1 MTDQEI
7 IHLLLARNEDGIT
20 AVHEKYGNKI
30 LSLADHILRNRQ
42 DAEECLNDT
51 ILKVWNSIPP
61 TIPVSL
67 SAYIL
72 QICRR
77 RALDQLDWAQAKKRN
92 AEVISI
98 TEELENCL
106 PAADNSEN
114 AGELLSLIDEFL
126 DSQPARNRIMFVRR
140 YWYSDTVEELAE
152 RFGMN
157 PNSVRVNLHRV
168 RKKLRQ
174 YLEKE
179 GIQL

>member
-7 IHLLLARNEDGIT
+7 IHLFLARNEDGIT
-20 AVHEKYGNKI
+20 AVYEKYGKKI
-30 LSLADHILRNRQ
+30 LSLADHILRNSQ

-51 ILKVWNSIPP
+51 ILKLWNSIPP
-61 TIPVSL
+61 TRPVSL
-67 SAYIL
+67 SSYVL

-77 RALDQLDWAQAKKRN
+77 RALDQLDWARAKKRS
-92 AEVISI
+92 AEVVSI

-106 PAADNSEN
+106 PAADIGEN
-114 AGELLSLIDEFL
+114 TGELLKLIDEFL
-126 DSQPARNRIMFVRR
+126 DSQSVKNRIMFVRR

-157 PNSVRVNLHRV
+157 PNSVRVNLHRI
-168 RKKLRQ
+168 RKKLRE

>member
-1 MTDQEI
+1 M
-7 IHLLLARNEDGIT
+7 
-20 AVHEKYGNKI
+20 
-30 LSLADHILRNRQ
+30 SLG
-42 DAEECLNDT
+42 
-51 ILKVWNSIPP
+51 
-61 TIPVSL
+61 
-67 SAYIL
+67 AYVL

-77 RALDQLDWAQAKKRN
+77 KALDQLDWIRAKKRS

-106 PAADNSEN
+106 PAADGGEDE
-114 AGELLSLIDEFL
+114 GELLNLIDEFL
-126 DSQPARNRIMFVRR
+126 DSQPAKSRIMFVRR

-157 PNSVRVNLHRV
+157 SNSVRVNLHRV
-168 RKKLRQ
+168 RKKLRE